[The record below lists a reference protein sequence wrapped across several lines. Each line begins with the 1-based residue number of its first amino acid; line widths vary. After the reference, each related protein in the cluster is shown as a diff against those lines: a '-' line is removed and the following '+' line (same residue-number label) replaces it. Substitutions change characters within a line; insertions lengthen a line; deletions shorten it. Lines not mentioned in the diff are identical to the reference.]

1 MPHIKIPPLNE
12 KLLNADGTLKKS
24 WHRYFDQLQY
34 AANITANQDVTG
46 KWQLRQKPNLT
57 FTGIDGTLKIEDFG
71 KTILFDTGGTD
82 VVCNL
87 PSVGVADVDGYF
99 QIIRKGIGRLLIKAA
114 DSDQIE
120 TSKRGVVYCN
130 ERNRVV
136 ANIGLYLAEET
147 KWGIL
152 NGTGIWKIT

>member
-1 MPHIKIPPLNE
+1 MPQIKIPPMNE
-12 KLLNADGTLKKS
+12 KLLNSDGTLKKP
-24 WHRYFDQLQY
+24 WHRFFELMQY
-34 AANITANQDVTG
+34 YANLTANEDVTG

-57 FTGIDGTLKIEDFG
+57 FTNEDGTLTRADFG
-71 KTILFDTGGTD
+71 KTILFDTQGSD
-82 VVCNL
+82 VVCSL
-87 PSVGVADVDGYF
+87 PAGTSQDIDGSF

-114 DSDQIE
+114 GSDQIE

-147 KWGIL
+147 KWGII
-152 NGTGIWKIT
+152 NGTGIWKIV